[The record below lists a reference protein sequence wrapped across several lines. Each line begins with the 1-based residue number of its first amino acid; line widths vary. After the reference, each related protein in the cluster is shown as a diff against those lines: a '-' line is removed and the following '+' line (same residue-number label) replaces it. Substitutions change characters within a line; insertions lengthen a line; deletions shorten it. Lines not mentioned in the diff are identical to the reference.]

1 MSEFNLASDKLVWMY
16 DGHRLQIEAWGEN
29 SLRVRATAAP
39 ALNDKDWA
47 LLPAKPSTKVEVSRL
62 KEGARIVNGTISAV
76 VNDRGQVRYYNQN
89 GKLLLEEY
97 WRTRFAAGQLEDRSG
112 KYFSPL
118 TLSARD
124 LKPVPGGKYELRVRF
139 EAQPGEK
146 IYGMG
151 QYQQPF
157 LNVKGCT
164 MELAQRNSQASV
176 PFMMSSLG
184 YGFLWNNPAIGE
196 VSFANNVTTWLARV
210 TEQMDYWITAADT
223 PAEIS
228 RQYAVATGTAP
239 MLPDYATGFW
249 QCKLRYRTQEELLDV
264 AREYKRRGLPLSVI
278 VADFF
283 HWTNQGDWRFD
294 PREWPDPKA
303 MVDELRSMGVELMVS
318 IWPTVDNRTENYK
331 IMKSK
336 GYLVQ
341 TERGVPVNMTF
352 LGNTTFF
359 DATHPGARRYVW
371 NEARKNYYDL
381 GVRIFWLDE
390 AEPEFSVYDFDNYRY
405 HLGPVLEVGN
415 IYPQHYA
422 QAFYEGMR
430 EAGQDEIV
438 NLIRCAWAGSQRYGA
453 LVWSGDI
460 NSTFGALRNQLAA
473 GLNMGIAGIPWWTT
487 DIGGF
492 DGGNINDPEFQEL
505 LIRWFQ
511 WGVFCPVMRLHGYRL
526 PTEPP
531 AETYRDGIAQCDSG
545 APNEV
550 WSYGEANYA
559 IMKSN
564 LELRE
569 RLRPYVMRQMK
580 AAHESGA
587 PVMRPLFFDFPDQTE
602 SWQIEDQYMFG
613 PDILVA
619 PVLEAGQ
626 RSRKVWL
633 PAGCAW
639 IDPATGTRRDGGVW
653 CDCAAPLEA
662 IPVFV
667 RDRAEVLTEMTVG

>member
-1 MSEFNLASDKLVWMY
+1 MSQFNLTSGKLVWSY
-16 DGHRLQIEAWGEN
+16 DGHKLQIEPWGEN
-29 SLRVRATAAP
+29 SLRVRATVAP
-39 ALNDKDWA
+39 ELNDKDWA
-47 LLPAKPSTKVEVSRL
+47 LLPAKPSAKVEVSGF
-62 KEGARIVNGTISAV
+62 EDGARIVNGNISAV
-76 VNDRGQVRYYNQN
+76 VNGRGQLRFYNQD
-89 GKLLLEEY
+89 GKLLLEEF
-97 WRTRFAAGQLEDRSG
+97 WRTRFVAGQIEDLSS

-118 TLSARD
+118 TLEARD
-124 LKPVPGGKYELRVRF
+124 LKPIPGGKYELRARF

-164 MELAQRNSQASV
+164 LELAQRNSQASV

-184 YGFLWNNPAIGE
+184 YGLLWNNPAIGE

-210 TEQMDYWITAADT
+210 TEQMDYWITAGDT
-223 PAEIS
+223 PAQIS
-228 RQYAVATGTAP
+228 RQYAAATGTAP
-239 MLPDYATGFW
+239 MLPEYAAGFW
-249 QCKLRYRTQEELLDV
+249 QCKLRYRTQDELLAV

-283 HWTNQGDWRFD
+283 HWPNQGEWRFD

-303 MVDELRSMGVELMVS
+303 MVEELKELGIELMVS

-336 GYLVQ
+336 GYLVK
-341 TERGVPVNMTF
+341 TERGVPITMTF

-359 DATHPGARRYVW
+359 DATHPGAQRYIW
-371 NEARKNYYDL
+371 EQAKKNYHDI

-390 AEPEFSVYDFDNYRY
+390 AEPEFSVYDFENYRY

-415 IYPQHYA
+415 FYPRGYA
-422 QAFYEGMR
+422 KAFYEGMQ
-430 EAGQDEIV
+430 EAGQTEIV
-438 NLIRCAWAGSQRYGA
+438 NLLRCAWAGSQRYGA

-460 NSTFGALRNQLAA
+460 NSTFGALRNQIMA

-492 DGGNINDPEFQEL
+492 DGGDVNDPAFQEL

-511 WGVFCPVMRLHGYRL
+511 WGVFCPVTRLHGYRQ
-526 PTEPP
+526 PSEPAP
-531 AETYRDGIAQCDSG
+531 VAYRDGIAQCDTG
-545 APNEV
+545 APNEI
-550 WSYGEANYA
+550 WSFGEDNYA
-559 IMKSN
+559 IMKGC
-564 LELRE
+564 LDLRE
-569 RLRPYVMRQMK
+569 RLRPYIMRQMK
-580 AAHESGA
+580 SAHETGA
-587 PVMRPLFFDFPDQTE
+587 PVMRPLFFDFPDQAE

-633 PAGCAW
+633 PEGCTW
-639 IDPATGTRRDGGVW
+639 VDLATGARRNGGQW
-653 CDCAAPLEA
+653 CECAAPIEA
-662 IPVFV
+662 IPVFI
-667 RDRAEVLTEMTVG
+667 REKAEVYAELAAA